1 MSFAHKVKEELIEY
15 DKAAREAGNETP
27 ESLHAERYGLFLFC
41 RNFSMQNMCLK
52 TEMKSIAQMYVNAVY
67 EMTGKRAE
75 QQKSQAGK
83 YRVSVPTAEARLKI
97 MESFGYSG
105 KEVTRRLNRAN
116 LDDETCNAALL
127 RGAFLACGTMT
138 DPEKDYHIE
147 FILSHKVLCTDLM
160 KLLSEE
166 NLEPKYVLRNGAHVV
181 YFKESESVEDLLTLM
196 GATESSL
203 ELMGTKMYKD
213 VRNRVNRRMNF
224 ENANSSRTFNAAYRE
239 VEAIRLIEA
248 EKGLGYLPNDLREL
262 AKLRM
267 ENVDYSLQE
276 LADNLTEPLS
286 KSGVNHRMKRILELA
301 EDLELAKKRSKPPEK
316 EVP

>member
-1 MSFAHKVKEELIEY
+1 
-15 DKAAREAGNETP
+15 
-27 ESLHAERYGLFLFC
+27 
-41 RNFSMQNMCLK
+41 
-52 TEMKSIAQMYVNAVY
+52 
-67 EMTGKRAE
+67 
-75 QQKSQAGK
+75 
-83 YRVSVPTAEARLKI
+83 
-97 MESFGYSG
+97 
-105 KEVTRRLNRAN
+105 
-116 LDDETCNAALL
+116 
-127 RGAFLACGTMT
+127 
-138 DPEKDYHIE
+138 
-147 FILSHKVLCTDLM
+147 
-160 KLLSEE
+160 
-166 NLEPKYVLRNGAHVV
+166 
-181 YFKESESVEDLLTLM
+181 
-196 GATESSL
+196 
-203 ELMGTKMYKD
+203 MGTKMYKD

-301 EDLELAKKRSKPPEK
+301 EDLELAKKRSMPPEK